1 MEDAST
7 GQNDTSYQKCD
18 NCSGRRANNHIKCI
32 TDFNSPHC
40 FHKMAKRCDCSDS
53 SRTSSIKAKNSESFL
68 AREFWNPL
76 IVANGR

>member
-1 MEDAST
+1 MDDEST
-7 GQNDTSYQKCD
+7 GQHDKSYQEGN
-18 NCSGRRANNHIKCI
+18 NCSRRRANNHIKCI